1 MRFEHTTEISAPAEV
16 VWDLT
21 VDLEGW
27 PATTPTMT
35 SVERLDAGPVRP
47 GSTARIRQPVQRPR
61 VWTVTEVAPPTTF
74 VWSTR
79 ALGVA
84 MVATHRIQPAG
95 EGRCRL
101 SLVLDLE
108 GRGAG
113 VVGRLVG
120 GQLRRA
126 LATEADGFRAAAEA
140 RAGTPAG

>member
-1 MRFEHTTEISAPAEV
+1 MRFEHTVDIAAPAQV

-35 SVERLDAGPVRP
+35 SVEVLDPGPVQAGTR
-47 GSTARIRQPVQRPR
+47 ARIRQPAQRPR
-61 VWTVTEVAPPTTF
+61 VWTVTEVDEPTSF
-74 VWSTR
+74 VWGTR

-84 MVATHRIQPAG
+84 MLATHAIEPAG
-95 EGRCRL
+95 EGACRL
-101 SLVLDLE
+101 SLVLELD

-120 GQLRRA
+120 GQLRKA
-126 LATEADGFRAAAEA
+126 LSAEAEGFRVAAEA
-140 RAGTPAG
+140 AVGTDAG